1 MAAGRLPLTAP
12 HTSHLAQ
19 GMDNSIKVWA
29 LDSEKVASSIESS
42 YSFKAEEPKV
52 FPTHFEQFPAF
63 STANVHVDYVDYVQW
78 IGNMLVSK
86 STDSKLILWAP
97 DTGTAKD
104 AAVVL
109 CEYEMKDANVWF
121 VRGDVSPDASLLACG
136 NQNGVLQVWEVF
148 PSDAEQGD
156 HVSDTAATAAPPGTE
171 APPPSASAAASGGA
185 SASSSSG
192 AGPRRS
198 GSRAAA
204 APVGTADEMLAA
216 LLPKPFATLAL
227 TTVDGMANTIR
238 GCAFSPDGR
247 SLVAV
252 CDNSSVWRW
261 DLVDPRPAP
270 PLSAVVGGD
279 ESAELEAQL
288 NAALGQP
295 SASSE

>member
-1 MAAGRLPLTAP
+1 
-12 HTSHLAQ
+12 
-19 GMDNSIKVWA
+19 MDNSIKVWA
-29 LDSEKVASSIESS
+29 LDSEKVASTVESS
-42 YSFKAEEPKV
+42 YAFQPQDKAV

-78 IGNMLVSK
+78 VGNMLVSK

-97 DTGTAKD
+97 DTSTAKD

-109 CEYEMKDANVWF
+109 TEFEMKDANVWF

-148 PSDAEQGD
+148 PPEAEHSAGGVD
-156 HVSDTAATAAPPGTE
+156 SETAAVASPPG
-171 APPPSASAAASGGA
+171 
-185 SASSSSG
+185 
-192 AGPRRS
+192 
-198 GSRAAA
+198 AAA
-204 APVGTADEMLAA
+204 ADAGKHSSAAPKNADSTSSAGLESAQDMLAA
-216 LLPKPFATLAL
+216 LSAKPFASLAL

-261 DLVDPRPAP
+261 DLVQPRPAP
-270 PLSAVVGGD
+270 SLAEVVGAAD
-279 ESAELEAQL
+279 ASEME
-288 NAALGQP
+288 AALAAALKGGAQP
-295 SASSE
+295 